1 MGETGHIFI
10 FYPAVATLR
19 DLVGRAVSR
28 AAKRAYLKGQSPLT
42 IYVHEVIPTCGHT
55 DSFGDQLAWRKRL
68 LHLGSS
74 APFDVPLNKLR
85 FRYLGLQ
92 RGGL

>member
-28 AAKRAYLKGQSPLT
+28 AAKRAYLNGQSPLT
-42 IYVHEVIPTCGHT
+42 
-55 DSFGDQLAWRKRL
+55 A
-68 LHLGSS
+68 
-74 APFDVPLNKLR
+74 
-85 FRYLGLQ
+85 
-92 RGGL
+92 